1 MTERQLSCI
10 KLVLFSLTF
19 VSNRFNHKLLEINKM
34 IEHLKLEDTL
44 IATFR
49 PVLRLKVKSW
59 NQNPLCKWM

>member
-1 MTERQLSCI
+1 MIMYKTS
-10 KLVLFSLTF
+10 F
-19 VSNRFNHKLLEINKM
+19 VQFNLCVKQVQSEINKM

-59 NQNPLCKWM
+59 NQNP